1 MTEKTYKWKQ
11 SVVVYYVVHRKLKS
25 FLEGWIFPNPSP
37 LMHNDLDIQ
46 STEQSPLTTQATS
59 PPPPQSF
66 KYNQ

>member
-1 MTEKTYKWKQ
+1 M
-11 SVVVYYVVHRKLKS
+11 VYYVVHRKLKS

-46 STEQSPLTTQATS
+46 STEQSPLSIPAPLS
-59 PPPPQSF
+59 PPQSF